1 MMMLAW
7 PKATEILG
15 RDVTFLLENGFM
27 MTLTLSMTLVV
38 HISALQLLVKG
49 MGDLILTMRSGSG
62 SQVVVPCQGIYKY
75 LLGW

>member
-38 HISALQLLVKG
+38 HISALQLLVKRMEG
-49 MGDLILTMRSGSG
+49 QILTMRSGSG
-62 SQVVVPCQGIYKY
+62 SHLVVPSQGVYII
-75 LLGW
+75 